1 MFAIYII
8 FLVIEIL
15 LLFGYSYLIKRKET
29 WMYILMTSTIVA
41 LIGYLMI
48 SLSSNLDFAIFANK
62 VAYLGSVF
70 LSLSMFMIIVKL
82 CNFEIS
88 KKIMYCLIASA
99 VIMFLI
105 VCTTGY
111 QPWYYKSIEFV
122 NDSQGPMLVKSYG
135 FLYPIYIIYV
145 VGYFIGMII
154 SVVMFS
160 IKNKKPG
167 ASKYAGFMTAA
178 VGINIVVW
186 IGEKFIP
193 LNFEFLTISYLISE
207 LMFFFVYWL
216 LQDYM
221 HLNDIPK
228 PVEGKSKIIFVD
240 SKEKAEKLEKIIS
253 RLPDGVTLSSRQMD
267 ILEGILDGKSR
278 KEIAADLCLSEN
290 TVKMHTSSLFK
301 ILNVSSREEI
311 FNIIEL

>member
-1 MFAIYII
+1 MYTLFVCTII
-8 FLVIEIL
+8 
-15 LLFGYSYLIKRKET
+15 
-29 WMYILMTSTIVA
+29 A

-48 SLSSNLDFAIFANK
+48 SFASSLDFAILSNK
-62 VAYLGSVF
+62 IAYLGSVF

-82 CNFEIS
+82 CKFSIP
-88 KKIMYCLIASA
+88 KKVTYILIGLS
-99 VIMFLI
+99 VLMFLI

-111 QPWYYKSIEFV
+111 LPWYYKSVKFI
-122 NDSQGPMLVKSYG
+122 NDFQGPRLIKSYG
-135 FLYPIYIIYV
+135 PLYSLYIIYV
-145 VGYFIGMII
+145 IGYFIGMIT
-154 SVVMFS
+154 SVILFS
-160 IKNKKPG
+160 IKHKNQG
-167 ASKYAGFMTAA
+167 TAKYAGFMTTA
-178 VGINIVVW
+178 VGINIIVW

-221 HLNDIPK
+221 HLKDVPK
-228 PVEGKSKIIFVD
+228 HVEGKSKIIFVD
-240 SKEKAEKLEKIIS
+240 SKEKAEKLQKIIS
-253 RLPDGVTLSSRQMD
+253 HLPEGVSLSSRQMD

-278 KEIAADLCLSEN
+278 KEIASDLCLSEN

-311 FNIIEL
+311 FELIQL

>member
-1 MFAIYII
+1 MFVLYII
-8 FLVIEIL
+8 
-15 LLFGYSYLIKRKET
+15 LLFIELMLILAYSLLVKKKEV
-29 WMYILMTSTIVA
+29 WMYTLLACTIIA

-48 SLSSNLDFAIFANK
+48 SLAPNLDFALFSNK

-82 CNFEIS
+82 CKYSIPKNVTYI
-88 KKIMYCLIASA
+88 LIGLS
-99 VIMFLI
+99 VLMFLI

-111 QPWYYKSIEFV
+111 LPWYYKSVEFV
-122 NDSQGPMLVKSYG
+122 NDSQGPKLIKSYG
-135 FLYPIYIIYV
+135 PLYPVYIIYV
-145 VGYFIGMII
+145 VGYFIGMIT

-160 IKNKKPG
+160 IKHKAQG
-167 ASKYAGFMTAA
+167 TAKYAGFMTTA
-178 VGINIVVW
+178 VGVNILVW

-216 LQDYM
+216 LQDYIY
-221 HLNDIPK
+221 LKDIPK
-228 PVEGKSKIIFVD
+228 TVEGKSKIIFVD

-253 RLPDGVTLSSRQMD
+253 RLPDGVSLSSRQMD

-311 FNIIEL
+311 FKLIEL